1 MFNIAKIFSS
11 KPIKIA
17 RESLN
22 IEEEENLQEGQEW
35 RKFVGSIRRKVQ
47 RHASSSSSTDQA
59 VAQPK
64 GEPVSRKNSL
74 TKTLKKEKSEEKYK
88 NNKQLSVETC
98 SKTDY
103 FRALSFRDKTKSGAV
118 KNADN
123 LVALRMGEKGVRKSE
138 KPDIKPSLSFSRCKS
153 SSSSPKGREGL
164 KQDDFLKATMRIFLV
179 VSPPVGKMQVCLDK
193 EIFFFLGF
201 KHVTQ
206 CLL

>member
-22 IEEEENLQEGQEW
+22 IEEEDNPLQEGQEW

-47 RHASSSSSTDQA
+47 RHASSSSAPDQTG
-59 VAQPK
+59 AQPK

-74 TKTLKKEKSEEKYK
+74 TKTEMLKKEKSEDKEKYK
-88 NNKQLSVETC
+88 YNKQLLAKQKSTGVETS

-123 LVALRMGEKGVRKSE
+123 LVAPKMGDKGVRKSE
-138 KPDIKPSLSFSRCKS
+138 KKDITPSLSFSRCKS

-179 VSPPVGKMQVCLDK
+179 VSPPVGKMQVCLNNS
-193 EIFFFLGF
+193 
-201 KHVTQ
+201 
-206 CLL
+206 